1 MTTQP
6 KISRNKASTV
16 FYDTIQSI
24 NLLLWHRLSELRRAG
39 KDGREM
45 KERMMKNFFSGG
57 STVGRSPRWFLPIF
71 GSCALACGTK
81 WHILLTC
88 RAFLYIPINFF
99 SIMLHPSGFGIILF
113 MGDID
118 APQHFTPLIE

>member
-6 KISRNKASTV
+6 KISRNKASV

-45 KERMMKNFFSGG
+45 KERMMKNFF
-57 STVGRSPRWFLPIF
+57 
-71 GSCALACGTK
+71 
-81 WHILLTC
+81 
-88 RAFLYIPINFF
+88 
-99 SIMLHPSGFGIILF
+99 
-113 MGDID
+113 
-118 APQHFTPLIE
+118 

>member
-16 FYDTIQSI
+16 FYDTTQSI

-45 KERMMKNFFSGG
+45 KERMMKNFF
-57 STVGRSPRWFLPIF
+57 
-71 GSCALACGTK
+71 
-81 WHILLTC
+81 
-88 RAFLYIPINFF
+88 
-99 SIMLHPSGFGIILF
+99 
-113 MGDID
+113 
-118 APQHFTPLIE
+118 